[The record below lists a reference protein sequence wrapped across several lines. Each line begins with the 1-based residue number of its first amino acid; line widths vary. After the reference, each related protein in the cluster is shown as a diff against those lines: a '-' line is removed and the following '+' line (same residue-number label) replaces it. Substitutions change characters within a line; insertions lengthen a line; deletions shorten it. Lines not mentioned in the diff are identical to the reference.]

1 MADED
6 IELGHRY
13 FCREETTGKGHCGI
27 FHVEA
32 DDMAVELYAFD
43 ERYIVGNF
51 DDLLVLRLANN
62 TIASLHNNIP
72 GSGGIRHMDLE
83 NERWTARRHVVSN
96 VVIAGDNAWLQGDPV
111 RRISFSINHA
121 EELLRYSDKFEA
133 VVEAEFGDM
142 PDSTLFAL
150 RADGMI
156 LKAWYP
162 ASGNLTFKHATHIG
176 VRYGIEFDEP
186 RDLTSYMPEMLRLV
200 HFVSAAMGHR
210 FAPSDIHFSRLT
222 DAEYMAAIEVRK
234 GYREHK
240 VHYVWAS
247 DPPKN
252 NLWIG
257 RSFAHVRSEAE
268 LAAFLDC
275 LKEWIERDAA
285 WRSATNMMMGSL
297 GLQRV
302 MSGERLMT
310 ACRWLEQIPGADSAM
325 AVSNDDIN
333 AIAEVAGAEAAK
345 RGHENYQPRIAG
357 VIRGHLKKESNG
369 ERFARLHKSICDKFG
384 DDALKENVI
393 PYLLQAMQ
401 FRGRVAHG
409 DFEPYNEA
417 DYRSFAKSVYA
428 MEALCYLLTIRDL
441 PMSSEGACRATTQ
454 QIVANF
460 GQCPD

>member
-1 MADED
+1 MANED
-6 IELGHRY
+6 IELDHRY
-13 FCREETTGKGHCGI
+13 FCREETTGKGYCGM
-27 FHVEA
+27 FHVKA

-43 ERYIVGNF
+43 ERYIGGDF

-72 GSGGIRHMDLE
+72 GSGGIPHMDLE

-96 VVIAGDNAWLQGDPV
+96 VVIAGDNAWLQSDPV
-111 RRISFSINHA
+111 RRISFSIEHA
-121 EELLRYSDKFEA
+121 EELLRHSDKFEA

-142 PDSTLFAL
+142 PDSTLFVL
-150 RADGMI
+150 KADGMT

-162 ASGNLTFKHATHIG
+162 ASGNITFKHATHIG

-200 HFVSAAMGHR
+200 HFVSATMGHR

-222 DAEYMAAIEVRK
+222 DAEYMAAVEERK

-240 VHYVWAS
+240 VHYVWPSEA
-247 DPPKN
+247 PKN
-252 NLWIG
+252 LWVG
-257 RSFAHVRSEAE
+257 RSFAHVRGEAE
-268 LAAFLDC
+268 LAAFQNC
-275 LKEWIERDAA
+275 LKAWIERDAA

-310 ACRWLEQIPGADSAM
+310 ACRWLENIPGADSEM
-325 AVSNDDIN
+325 AVSKDDIN

-345 RGHENYQPRIAG
+345 RGHEDYRARIAD
-357 VIRGHLKKESNG
+357 VIRGQLKKESNG
-369 ERFARLHKSICDKFG
+369 ERFARLYKSICDKFG
-384 DDALKENVI
+384 DGALEDKVFS
-393 PYLLQAMQ
+393 YLLRAMQ

-409 DFEPYNEA
+409 DFEPDNEA

-441 PMSSEGACRATTQ
+441 PMSGEGARRATTQ

-460 GQCPD
+460 RQCPD

>member
-1 MADED
+1 M
-6 IELGHRY
+6 
-13 FCREETTGKGHCGI
+13 

-43 ERYIVGNF
+43 ERHLGGDF

-62 TIASLHNNIP
+62 TIVSLHDNIP
-72 GSGGIRHMDLE
+72 GSGGMYHMDLE
-83 NERWTARRHVVSN
+83 NQKWTSRRHVLSN
-96 VVIAGDNAWLQGDPV
+96 VVIAGDNAWLKGDPV
-111 RRISFSINHA
+111 RRISFSIEHA

-150 RADGMI
+150 KAGGMT

-162 ASGNLTFKHATHIG
+162 ASGDLTFKHATHIG

-200 HFVSAAMGHR
+200 HFVSAAMGHS

-222 DAEYMAAIEVRK
+222 HAEYMAAVEARK

-247 DPPKN
+247 DAPKS

-257 RSFAHVRSEAE
+257 RSFAHVRGEAE

-275 LKEWIERDAA
+275 LKAWIERDAA
-285 WRSATNMMMGSL
+285 WRSATHMMMGSL
-297 GLQRV
+297 SLQPV

-310 ACRWLEQIPGADSAM
+310 ACRWLENIPGADSEM
-325 AVSNDDIN
+325 AVTDDDIN
-333 AIAEVAGAEAAK
+333 AIAEVAGAEAEN
-345 RGHENYQPRIAG
+345 RGHKDYKARIAG
-357 VIRGHLKKESNG
+357 VIRGQLKKESNG
-369 ERFARLHKSICDKFG
+369 ERFARLHKSICHKFG
-384 DDALKENVI
+384 NDALEENVI
-393 PYLLQAMQ
+393 AYLLRAMQ

-409 DFEPYNEA
+409 DFEPDNEA
-417 DYRSFAKSVYA
+417 DHQSFAKSVYA

-441 PMSSEGACRATTQ
+441 PMSGEGARRATRQ
-454 QIVANF
+454 QIIANF
-460 GQCPD
+460 RQFPD